1 MSPRPLVAFA
11 IITVLLTP
19 AIVLCQQQASDNTA
33 KQQVDP
39 AQLLRQIQDLLQ
51 KQQELQ
57 RQIEDL
63 QRQLEELKAQQ
74 AAPAAKPTEEPSLE
88 ELLNPEIPQESES
101 PRSAVTVGA
110 QSFNP
115 DVAVVG
121 DFIANLGDRSRLLG
135 LPRHDTLNRHIEL
148 AFSQR
153 ISPEAKAVVKWA
165 YGSHAHWVPAG
176 EADHEHAHAEGVATA
191 VAADNDD
198 HGDDNAAGEW
208 HFHEGMELEE
218 AYIQFDRLFPRLM
231 VRIGRERLPF
241 MKYNLLDGHELP
253 FSTRPIA
260 VSRFFGPHGL
270 IDDGIRLA
278 YLLPT
283 SQYLSLEL
291 GVYNGRN
298 DVAFAGRET
307 NARTLM
313 GRLHGYTSWN
323 DDNDEIDWNLGWLHG
338 DNRTHRSSNIY
349 TADATYQHFRNQFDR
364 YIVSAG
370 YVHGDINTPEGSDD
384 RDGYYLQLARRWDRY
399 RINELGLLFE
409 SADSADPYQDDNW
422 DMYSLYYN
430 WHRTER
436 VRFRL
441 QYSHLEP
448 DHGPDDDMVFFQTTY
463 VMGTH
468 PPHD

>member
-1 MSPRPLVAFA
+1 MSPRHICVFAVIAALLVSTAVFGQG
-11 IITVLLTP
+11 
-19 AIVLCQQQASDNTA
+19 QQQGGKANAQPTA
-33 KQQVDP
+33 KQVD
-39 AQLLRQIQDLLQ
+39 QQELLRQIQQLLE

-74 AAPAAKPTEEPSLE
+74 AAPAKAAEEPSLE

-101 PRSAVTVGA
+101 PQSAVTVGA

-121 DFIANLGDRSRLLG
+121 DFIANLGDRSKLLG
-135 LPRHDTLNRHIEL
+135 LPRHDTINRHIEL

-176 EADHEHAHAEGVATA
+176 EEHVHSHGIALPSQDGHEH
-191 VAADNDD
+191 
-198 HGDDNAAGEW
+198 GDQASGQW
-208 HFHEGMELEE
+208 HYHEGMELEE

-270 IDDGIRLA
+270 IDDGVRLA

-338 DNRTHRSSNIY
+338 DNITRRSSNIF

-364 YIVSAG
+364 FIVSAG
-370 YVHGDINTPEGSDD
+370 YLYGDLNTPEGNKD
-384 RDGYYLQLARRWDRY
+384 RHGYYLQLARRWDRY
-399 RINELGLLFE
+399 RINELGLLLE
-409 SADSADPYQDDNW
+409 SADSADPHQDDNW
-422 DMYSLYYN
+422 DMYSIYYT

-448 DHGPDDDMVFFQTTY
+448 DHGPDDDMLFFQTTY